1 MASKKI
7 NKSTKEN
14 KQFENEKPFASLDT
28 FLFNAGIIGFI
39 EVLKEAGASEGKNK
53 EEIKNDIKDY
63 YYEGQDLY
71 VSKKFLKKSDL
82 SQLYIDSMIKK
93 FGDKTRIYKTIQYI
107 EHIINSKEIEEEN
120 FKEEMNFII
129 GSLEADGIKTSYKVL
144 KKYKIPIN
152 IEENINEVKNI
163 IKDKSYDI
171 NEIKKYLQKI
181 LNDFKNDKI
190 KQNLLMKNI
199 IYNKIKL
206 FWKDKAFLSKN
217 NSDKDL
223 KEVFN
228 NSFEEPLKN
237 MIEDKKEYKY
247 NCITCDTKIQ
257 RNIDTTFLFEVG
269 VDTNRKKSAFW
280 NCNPDSFICPLCNFI
295 YACSPMGF
303 IEIGNNN
310 LVFVNYNDSI
320 EYLIKMN
327 ASEEFKEDIKYKN
340 EKYLFYNKI
349 IQKILSIKT
358 KELNSFQVITRND
371 KHYSSNI
378 IGKDALQVIQTR
390 KSDLKFISSFSI
402 KTSNDEYI
410 NMFEECLDNILN
422 FRNQWLLIFKVL
434 KNDNKNNRV
443 IYSVLFSIL
452 QIQITQKNIH
462 KKGGIMK
469 KKINLSYF
477 AGKSGDEMR
486 KIIIG
491 VNNDMNL
498 SDEQNKEAD
507 NKLRGLVYQLINSVY
522 TNNKDIFF
530 SNITRLYTGMNI
542 VIPTIFTNIFED
554 DEYFKEIG
562 FAYIL
567 GLKGAYDK
575 DAYDNKENKKE
586 KGENN

>member
-1 MASKKI
+1 MASKKSI
-7 NKSTKEN
+7 KEN
-14 KQFENEKPFASLDT
+14 KKLSIDDNGYFKVSLDT
-28 FLFNAGIIGFI
+28 FLYNAGIVGFI
-39 EVLKEAGASEGKNK
+39 QVLENSKAER
-53 EEIKNDIKDY
+53 DKDY
-63 YYEGQDLY
+63 IINGQDLSI
-71 VSKKFLKKSDL
+71 SKKFLKKSDL

-181 LNDFKNDKI
+181 LNNFKNDKI

-327 ASEEFKEDIKYKN
+327 ASEEFKEDIKSKN

-349 IQKILSIKT
+349 IQIILSIKT

-390 KSDLKFISSFSI
+390 KSDLKFISNFSI

-575 DAYDNKENKKE
+575 DAYDNKENKNE
-586 KGENN
+586 EGENN

>member
-1 MASKKI
+1 MAS
-7 NKSTKEN
+7 NKSIKEN
-14 KQFENEKPFASLDT
+14 KKLSVDDNGYFKVSLDT
-28 FLFNAGIIGFI
+28 FLYNAGIVGFI
-39 EVLKEAGASEGKNK
+39 QVLENAKAER
-53 EEIKNDIKDY
+53 DKDY
-63 YYEGQDLY
+63 IINGQDLSI
-71 VSKKFLKKSDL
+71 SKKFLKKSDL

-269 VDTNRKKSAFW
+269 VDTNIKKSAFW

-327 ASEEFKEDIKYKN
+327 ASEEFKEDIKSKN

-349 IQKILSIKT
+349 IQIILSIKT

-390 KSDLKFISSFSI
+390 KSDLKFISNFSI

>member
-1 MASKKI
+1 MASKKSI
-7 NKSTKEN
+7 KEN
-14 KQFENEKPFASLDT
+14 KKLSIDDNGYFKVSLDT
-28 FLFNAGIIGFI
+28 FLYNAGIVGFI
-39 EVLKEAGASEGKNK
+39 QVLENSKAER
-53 EEIKNDIKDY
+53 DKDY
-63 YYEGQDLY
+63 IIEGQNLLI
-71 VSKKFLKKSDL
+71 SKKFLKKADL

-295 YACSPMGF
+295 YACSPIGF

-327 ASEEFKEDIKYKN
+327 SSEEFKENIKSKN

-390 KSDLKFISSFSI
+390 KSDLKFISNFSI

-410 NMFEECLDNILN
+410 NMFEECLDNMLN

-462 KKGGIMK
+462 KEGGIIMK

-575 DAYDNKENKKE
+575 DAYDNKENKNE
-586 KGENN
+586 EGENK

>member
-1 MASKKI
+1 MASKKST
-7 NKSTKEN
+7 NKNVKEENSLEN
-14 KQFENEKPFASLDT
+14 KYFKVSLDT
-28 FLFNAGIIGFI
+28 FLYNAGIVGFI
-39 EVLKEAGASEGKNK
+39 QVLENSKAEK
-53 EEIKNDIKDY
+53 DKDY
-63 YYEGQDLY
+63 IIEGQNLSI
-71 VSKKFLKKSDL
+71 SKKFIKKADL

-107 EHIINSKEIEEEN
+107 EHIINSKEIIE
-120 FKEEMNFII
+120 EEMNFII

-171 NEIKKYLQKI
+171 NEVKKHLKKI
-181 LNDFKNDKI
+181 LNDLKNDKI

-206 FWKDKAFLSKN
+206 FWKDKAFLLKN

-247 NCITCDTKIQ
+247 NCITCNTKIQ

-327 ASEEFKEDIKYKN
+327 ASEEFKENIKSKN

-390 KSDLKFISSFSI
+390 KSDLKFISSFSV

-422 FRNQWLLIFKVL
+422 FRNQWFLIFRVL

-462 KKGGIMK
+462 KEGGIMK
-469 KKINLSYF
+469 KKIHLSYF

-491 VNNDMNL
+491 ANNDINL
-498 SDEQNKEAD
+498 SEEENKEAD
-507 NKLRGLVYQLINSVY
+507 NKLRGLVYQLINAVY
-522 TNNKDIFF
+522 TNNRDIFF

-542 VIPTIFTNIFED
+542 SIPTIFTNIFED

-567 GLKGAYDK
+567 GLKGAYEK
-575 DAYDNKENKKE
+575 EKENKNE
-586 KGENN
+586 QGENQ

>member
-1 MASKKI
+1 MAS
-7 NKSTKEN
+7 NKSIKEN
-14 KQFENEKPFASLDT
+14 KKLSVDDNGYFKVSLDT
-28 FLFNAGIIGFI
+28 FLYNAGIVGFI
-39 EVLKEAGASEGKNK
+39 QVLENSKAER
-53 EEIKNDIKDY
+53 DKDY
-63 YYEGQDLY
+63 IINGQDLSI
-71 VSKKFLKKSDL
+71 SKKFLKKSDL

-181 LNDFKNDKI
+181 LNNFKNDKI

-327 ASEEFKEDIKYKN
+327 SSEEFKENIKSKN

-349 IQKILSIKT
+349 IQRILSIKT

-575 DAYDNKENKKE
+575 DAYDNKENKNE
-586 KGENN
+586 EGENN

>member
-1 MASKKI
+1 MASKKSI
-7 NKSTKEN
+7 KEN
-14 KQFENEKPFASLDT
+14 KKLSVDDNGYFKVSLDT
-28 FLFNAGIIGFI
+28 FLYNAGIVGFI
-39 EVLKEAGASEGKNK
+39 QVLENSKAER
-53 EEIKNDIKDY
+53 DKDY
-63 YYEGQDLY
+63 IINGQDLSI
-71 VSKKFLKKSDL
+71 SKKFLKKSDL

-327 ASEEFKEDIKYKN
+327 ASEEFKEDIKSKN

-349 IQKILSIKT
+349 IQIILSIKT

-575 DAYDNKENKKE
+575 DAYDNKENKNE
-586 KGENN
+586 EGENK

>member
-1 MASKKI
+1 MASKKSI
-7 NKSTKEN
+7 KEN
-14 KQFENEKPFASLDT
+14 KKLSIDDNGYFKVSLDT
-28 FLFNAGIIGFI
+28 FLYNAGIVGFI
-39 EVLKEAGASEGKNK
+39 QVLENSKAER
-53 EEIKNDIKDY
+53 DKDY
-63 YYEGQDLY
+63 IINGQDLSI
-71 VSKKFLKKSDL
+71 SKKFLKKSDL

-327 ASEEFKEDIKYKN
+327 SSEEFKENIKSKN

-349 IQKILSIKT
+349 IQRILSIKT

-575 DAYDNKENKKE
+575 DAYDNKENKNE

>member
-1 MASKKI
+1 MASKKSI
-7 NKSTKEN
+7 KEN
-14 KQFENEKPFASLDT
+14 KKLSINDNGYFKVSLDT
-28 FLFNAGIIGFI
+28 FLYNAGIVGFI
-39 EVLKEAGASEGKNK
+39 QVLENSKAEK
-53 EEIKNDIKDY
+53 DKDY
-63 YYEGQDLY
+63 IIEGQNLSI
-71 VSKKFLKKSDL
+71 SKKFLKKADL

-575 DAYDNKENKKE
+575 DAYDNKENKNE
-586 KGENN
+586 EGENK

>member
-1 MASKKI
+1 MAS
-7 NKSTKEN
+7 NKSIKEN
-14 KQFENEKPFASLDT
+14 KKLSVDDNGYFKVSLDT
-28 FLFNAGIIGFI
+28 FLYNAGIVGFI
-39 EVLKEAGASEGKNK
+39 QVLENSKAER
-53 EEIKNDIKDY
+53 DKDY
-63 YYEGQDLY
+63 IINGQDLSI
-71 VSKKFLKKSDL
+71 SKKFLKKSDL

-327 ASEEFKEDIKYKN
+327 ASEEFKEDIKSKN

-349 IQKILSIKT
+349 IQIILSIKT

>member
-1 MASKKI
+1 
-7 NKSTKEN
+7 
-14 KQFENEKPFASLDT
+14 
-28 FLFNAGIIGFI
+28 
-39 EVLKEAGASEGKNK
+39 
-53 EEIKNDIKDY
+53 
-63 YYEGQDLY
+63 
-71 VSKKFLKKSDL
+71 
-82 SQLYIDSMIKK
+82 MIKK

-327 ASEEFKEDIKYKN
+327 ASEEFKEDIKSKN

-349 IQKILSIKT
+349 IQIILSIKT

-390 KSDLKFISSFSI
+390 KSDLKFISNFSI

>member
-1 MASKKI
+1 MASKKSI
-7 NKSTKEN
+7 KEN
-14 KQFENEKPFASLDT
+14 KKLSIDDNGYFKVSLDT
-28 FLFNAGIIGFI
+28 FLYNAGIVGFI
-39 EVLKEAGASEGKNK
+39 QVLENSKAER
-53 EEIKNDIKDY
+53 DKDY
-63 YYEGQDLY
+63 IINGQDL
-71 VSKKFLKKSDL
+71 SIKKEFLKKSDL

-93 FGDKTRIYKTIQYI
+93 FGDKTRIYKTTKYI
-107 EHIINSKEIEEEN
+107 EHIINSKEIDEET

-129 GSLEADGIKTSYKVL
+129 TSLEADGIKTSYKVL
-144 KKYKIPIN
+144 KKGKIPIN

-163 IKDKSYDI
+163 IKDKNYDI
-171 NEIKKYLQKI
+171 NEIKNYLKKI

-190 KQNLLMKNI
+190 KQTLLMKNI
-199 IYNKIKL
+199 IHNKIKL

-223 KEVFN
+223 KEVFSK
-228 NSFEEPLKN
+228 SFEEPLKN
-237 MIEDKKEYKY
+237 MIENKKEYKY

-257 RNIDTTFLFEVG
+257 KNIDTTFLFEVG

-327 ASEEFKEDIKYKN
+327 ASEEFKEDIKSKN

-349 IQKILSIKT
+349 IQRILSIKT

-390 KSDLKFISSFSI
+390 KSDLKFISNFSI

-434 KNDNKNNRV
+434 KNDNKNSRV

-462 KKGGIMK
+462 KEGGIMK

-491 VNNDMNL
+491 VNNDINL
-498 SDEQNKEAD
+498 SEEENKEAD
-507 NKLRGLVYQLINSVY
+507 NKLRGLVYQLINAVY
-522 TNNKDIFF
+522 TNNRDIFF

-575 DAYDNKENKKE
+575 DAYDNKENKNE
-586 KGENN
+586 EGENK

>member
-1 MASKKI
+1 MAS
-7 NKSTKEN
+7 NKSIKEN
-14 KQFENEKPFASLDT
+14 KKLSINDNGYFKVSLDT
-28 FLFNAGIIGFI
+28 FLYNAGIVGFI
-39 EVLKEAGASEGKNK
+39 QVLENAKAER
-53 EEIKNDIKDY
+53 DKDY
-63 YYEGQDLY
+63 IIEGQNLSI
-71 VSKKFLKKSDL
+71 SKKFLKKADL

-171 NEIKKYLQKI
+171 NEIKNYLKKI

-327 ASEEFKEDIKYKN
+327 ASEEFKEDIKSKN

-349 IQKILSIKT
+349 IQIILSIKT

-390 KSDLKFISSFSI
+390 KSDLKFISNFSI

-575 DAYDNKENKKE
+575 DAYDNYDNKENKNE
-586 KGENN
+586 EGENK

>member
-1 MASKKI
+1 MASKKST
-7 NKSTKEN
+7 NKNIVKKEN
-14 KQFENEKPFASLDT
+14 SSDNGYFKVSLDT
-28 FLFNAGIIGFI
+28 FLYNAGIVGFI
-39 EVLKEAGASEGKNK
+39 QVLENSKSEK
-53 EEIKNDIKDY
+53 DKDY
-63 YYEGQDLY
+63 IIEGQNLSI
-71 VSKKFLKKSDL
+71 SKKFLQKSDL
-82 SQLYIDSMIKK
+82 SQLYIDGMIKK
-93 FGDKTRIYKTIQYI
+93 FGDKTRIYKTIKYI
-107 EHIINSKEIEEEN
+107 EHIIDSKEIDEET

-129 GSLEADGIKTSYKVL
+129 TSLEADGIKTSYKVL
-144 KKYKIPIN
+144 KKDKIQIN
-152 IEENINEVKNI
+152 IEEHINEVKNI
-163 IKDKSYDI
+163 IKDKNYDI
-171 NEIKKYLQKI
+171 NEIKKYLKKI
-181 LNDFKNDKI
+181 LKDFKNDKI
-190 KQNLLMKNI
+190 KQTLLMKNI
-199 IYNKIKL
+199 IHNKIKL

-228 NSFEEPLKN
+228 HAFEEPLKN
-237 MIEDKKEYKY
+237 MIGDKKEYKY
-247 NCITCDTKIQ
+247 NCITCNTKIQ
-257 RNIDTTFLFEVG
+257 KNMDTTFLFEVG
-269 VDTNRKKSAFW
+269 VDTGRKKSAFW

-295 YACSPMGF
+295 YACSPIGF

-327 ASEEFKEDIKYKN
+327 SSEEFKENIKSKN

-378 IGKDALQVIQTR
+378 IGKDALQVIQNR
-390 KSDLKFISSFSI
+390 KSDLKFISSFSV

-422 FRNQWLLIFKVL
+422 FRNQWFLIFKIL
-434 KNDNKNNRV
+434 KNDNKNSRV

-462 KKGGIMK
+462 KEGGIMK

-477 AGKSGDEMR
+477 AGKSGYEMR

-498 SDEQNKEAD
+498 SEEENKEAD
-507 NKLRGLVYQLINSVY
+507 NKLRGLVYQLINAVY
-522 TNNKDIFF
+522 TNNRDIFF

-542 VIPTIFTNIFED
+542 SIPSVFTNIFED

-575 DAYDNKENKKE
+575 GKENKNE
-586 KGENN
+586 QGENK

>member
-1 MASKKI
+1 MASKKSI
-7 NKSTKEN
+7 KEN
-14 KQFENEKPFASLDT
+14 KKLSVDDNGYFKVSLDT
-28 FLFNAGIIGFI
+28 FLYNAGIVGFI
-39 EVLKEAGASEGKNK
+39 QVLENSKAER
-53 EEIKNDIKDY
+53 DKDY
-63 YYEGQDLY
+63 IINGQDLSI
-71 VSKKFLKKSDL
+71 SKKFLKKSDL

-181 LNDFKNDKI
+181 LNNFKNDKI

-327 ASEEFKEDIKYKN
+327 SSEEFKENIKSKN

-349 IQKILSIKT
+349 IQRILSIKT

-575 DAYDNKENKKE
+575 DAYDNKENKNE
-586 KGENN
+586 EGENN

>member
-1 MASKKI
+1 MASKKSI
-7 NKSTKEN
+7 KEN
-14 KQFENEKPFASLDT
+14 KKLSINDNGYFKLSLDT
-28 FLFNAGIIGFI
+28 FLYNAGIVGFI
-39 EVLKEAGASEGKNK
+39 QVLENSKAEK
-53 EEIKNDIKDY
+53 DKDY
-63 YYEGQDLY
+63 IIEGQNLSI
-71 VSKKFLKKSDL
+71 SKKFLKKADL

-93 FGDKTRIYKTIQYI
+93 FGYKTRIYKTIQYI

-575 DAYDNKENKKE
+575 DAYDNKENKNE
-586 KGENN
+586 EGENK

>member
-1 MASKKI
+1 MASKKSI
-7 NKSTKEN
+7 KEN
-14 KQFENEKPFASLDT
+14 KKLSVDDNGYFKVSLDT
-28 FLFNAGIIGFI
+28 FLYNAGIVGFI
-39 EVLKEAGASEGKNK
+39 QVLENSKAER
-53 EEIKNDIKDY
+53 DKDY
-63 YYEGQDLY
+63 IINGQDLSI
-71 VSKKFLKKSDL
+71 SKKFLKKSDL

-93 FGDKTRIYKTIQYI
+93 FVDKSTISETFKNI
-107 EHIINSKEIEEEN
+107 EYLINKKEI
-120 FKEEMNFII
+120 KEDEFNEKIDNII
-129 GSLEADGIKTSYKVL
+129 YYLSSASIKTGCETLQAKGL
-144 KKYKIPIN
+144 KIKIQ
-152 IEENINEVKNI
+152 ENINNIKKNKKYI
-163 IKDKSYDI
+163 DK
-171 NEIKKYLQKI
+171 IKKYLKEIQ
-181 LNDFKNDKI
+181 NDYKNKEV
-190 KQNLLMKNI
+190 KQTLLMKNI
-199 IYNKIKL
+199 MYNKIRL
-206 FWKDKAFLSKN
+206 FWENKSFLLPVNSKN
-217 NSDKDL
+217 DL
-223 KEVFN
+223 KEEFYK
-228 NSFEEPLKN
+228 SFEEPLKSI
-237 MIEDKKEYKY
+237 IEGTKGKY
-247 NCITCDTKIQ
+247 NCITCGMETS
-257 RNIDTTFLFEVG
+257 NNMDTTFLFEVG

-327 ASEEFKEDIKYKN
+327 ASEEFKEDIKSKN

-349 IQKILSIKT
+349 IQIILSIKT

-390 KSDLKFISSFSI
+390 KSDLKFISNFSI

-434 KNDNKNNRV
+434 KNDNKNSRV

-462 KKGGIMK
+462 KEGGIMK

-491 VNNDMNL
+491 VNNDINL
-498 SDEQNKEAD
+498 SEEENKEAD
-507 NKLRGLVYQLINSVY
+507 NKLRGLVYQLINAVY
-522 TNNKDIFF
+522 TNNRDIFF

-575 DAYDNKENKKE
+575 DAYDNKENKNE
-586 KGENN
+586 EGENK

>member
-1 MASKKI
+1 MASKKSI
-7 NKSTKEN
+7 KEN
-14 KQFENEKPFASLDT
+14 KKLSIDDNGYFKVSLDT
-28 FLFNAGIIGFI
+28 FLYNAGIVGFI
-39 EVLKEAGASEGKNK
+39 QVLENSKAER
-53 EEIKNDIKDY
+53 DKDY
-63 YYEGQDLY
+63 IINGQDLSI
-71 VSKKFLKKSDL
+71 SKKFLKKSDL

-327 ASEEFKEDIKYKN
+327 SSEEFKENIKSKN

-349 IQKILSIKT
+349 IQRILSIKT

-575 DAYDNKENKKE
+575 DAYDNKENKNE
-586 KGENN
+586 EGENN

>member
-1 MASKKI
+1 MASKKSI
-7 NKSTKEN
+7 KEN
-14 KQFENEKPFASLDT
+14 KKLSVDDNGYFKVSLDT
-28 FLFNAGIIGFI
+28 FLYNAGIVGFI
-39 EVLKEAGASEGKNK
+39 QVLENSKAER
-53 EEIKNDIKDY
+53 DKDY
-63 YYEGQDLY
+63 IINGQDLSI
-71 VSKKFLKKSDL
+71 SKKFLKKSDL

>member
-1 MASKKI
+1 MASKKSI
-7 NKSTKEN
+7 KEN
-14 KQFENEKPFASLDT
+14 KKLSVDDNGYFKLSLDT
-28 FLFNAGIIGFI
+28 FLYNAGIVGFI
-39 EVLKEAGASEGKNK
+39 QVLENAKAER
-53 EEIKNDIKDY
+53 DKDY
-63 YYEGQDLY
+63 IINGQDLSI
-71 VSKKFLKKSDL
+71 SKKFLKKSDL

-93 FGDKTRIYKTIQYI
+93 FGDKSTISETFKNI
-107 EHIINSKEIEEEN
+107 EYLINKKEI
-120 FKEEMNFII
+120 KEDEFNEKIDNII
-129 GSLEADGIKTSYKVL
+129 YYLSSASIKTGCETLQAKGL
-144 KKYKIPIN
+144 KIKIQ
-152 IEENINEVKNI
+152 ENINNIKKNKKYI
-163 IKDKSYDI
+163 DK
-171 NEIKKYLQKI
+171 IKKYLKEIQ
-181 LNDFKNDKI
+181 NDYKNKEV
-190 KQNLLMKNI
+190 KQTLLMKNI
-199 IYNKIKL
+199 MYNKIRL
-206 FWKDKAFLSKN
+206 FWENKSFLLPVNSKN
-217 NSDKDL
+217 DL
-223 KEVFN
+223 KEEFYK
-228 NSFEEPLKN
+228 SFEEPLKSI
-237 MIEDKKEYKY
+237 IEGTKGKY
-247 NCITCDTKIQ
+247 NCITCGMETS
-257 RNIDTTFLFEVG
+257 NNMDTTFLFEVG

-327 ASEEFKEDIKYKN
+327 ASEEFKEDIKSKN

-349 IQKILSIKT
+349 IQIILSIKT

-390 KSDLKFISSFSI
+390 KSDLKFISNFSI

-575 DAYDNKENKKE
+575 DAYDNYDNKENKNE
-586 KGENN
+586 EGENK

>member
-1 MASKKI
+1 MASKKSI
-7 NKSTKEN
+7 KEN
-14 KQFENEKPFASLDT
+14 KKLSIDDNGYFKVSLDT
-28 FLFNAGIIGFI
+28 FLYNAGIVGFI
-39 EVLKEAGASEGKNK
+39 QVLENSKAER
-53 EEIKNDIKDY
+53 DKDY
-63 YYEGQDLY
+63 IINGQDLSI
-71 VSKKFLKKSDL
+71 SKKFLKKSDL

-181 LNDFKNDKI
+181 LNNFKNDKI

-327 ASEEFKEDIKYKN
+327 SSEEFKENIKSKN

-349 IQKILSIKT
+349 IQRILSIKT

>member
-1 MASKKI
+1 MASKKSI
-7 NKSTKEN
+7 KEN
-14 KQFENEKPFASLDT
+14 KKLSINDNGYFKLSLDT
-28 FLFNAGIIGFI
+28 FLYNAGIVGFI
-39 EVLKEAGASEGKNK
+39 QVLENSKAEK
-53 EEIKNDIKDY
+53 DKDY
-63 YYEGQDLY
+63 IIEGQNLSI
-71 VSKKFLKKSDL
+71 SKKFLKKADL

-575 DAYDNKENKKE
+575 DAYDNKENKNE
-586 KGENN
+586 EGENK

>member
-1 MASKKI
+1 MASKKSI
-7 NKSTKEN
+7 KEN
-14 KQFENEKPFASLDT
+14 KKLSIDDNGYFKVSLDT
-28 FLFNAGIIGFI
+28 FLYNAGIVGFI
-39 EVLKEAGASEGKNK
+39 QVLENSKAER
-53 EEIKNDIKDY
+53 DKDY
-63 YYEGQDLY
+63 IINGQDLSI
-71 VSKKFLKKSDL
+71 SKKFLKKSDL

-181 LNDFKNDKI
+181 LNNFKNDKI

-327 ASEEFKEDIKYKN
+327 SSEEFKENIKSKN

-349 IQKILSIKT
+349 IQRILSIKT

-390 KSDLKFISSFSI
+390 KSDLKFISNFSI

-575 DAYDNKENKKE
+575 DAYDNKENKNE
-586 KGENN
+586 EGENN

>member
-1 MASKKI
+1 MASKKSI
-7 NKSTKEN
+7 KEN
-14 KQFENEKPFASLDT
+14 KKLSVNDNGYFKVSLDT
-28 FLFNAGIIGFI
+28 FLYNAGIVGFI
-39 EVLKEAGASEGKNK
+39 QVLENSKAER
-53 EEIKNDIKDY
+53 DKDY
-63 YYEGQDLY
+63 IINGQDLSI
-71 VSKKFLKKSDL
+71 SKKFLKKSDL

>member
-1 MASKKI
+1 MAS
-7 NKSTKEN
+7 NKSIKEN
-14 KQFENEKPFASLDT
+14 KKLSVDDNGYFKVSLDT
-28 FLFNAGIIGFI
+28 FLYNAGIVGFI
-39 EVLKEAGASEGKNK
+39 QVLENSKAER
-53 EEIKNDIKDY
+53 DKDY
-63 YYEGQDLY
+63 IINGQDLSI
-71 VSKKFLKKSDL
+71 SKKFLKKSDL

-327 ASEEFKEDIKYKN
+327 ASEEFKEDIKSKN

-349 IQKILSIKT
+349 IQIILSIKT

-390 KSDLKFISSFSI
+390 KSDLKFISNFSI

>member
-1 MASKKI
+1 MASKKSI
-7 NKSTKEN
+7 KEN
-14 KQFENEKPFASLDT
+14 KKLSVNDNGYFKVSLDT
-28 FLFNAGIIGFI
+28 FLYNAGIVGFI
-39 EVLKEAGASEGKNK
+39 QVLEEAEASKGKNK
-53 EEIKNDIKDY
+53 EEVKNDIKDY

-327 ASEEFKEDIKYKN
+327 VSEEFKEDIKYKN

-575 DAYDNKENKKE
+575 DAYDNKENKNE
-586 KGENN
+586 EGENK

>member
-1 MASKKI
+1 MASKKSI
-7 NKSTKEN
+7 KEN
-14 KQFENEKPFASLDT
+14 KKLSIDDNGYFKVSLDT
-28 FLFNAGIIGFI
+28 FLYNAGIVGFI
-39 EVLKEAGASEGKNK
+39 QVLENSKAER
-53 EEIKNDIKDY
+53 DKDY
-63 YYEGQDLY
+63 IINGQDLSI
-71 VSKKFLKKSDL
+71 SKKFLKKSDL

-575 DAYDNKENKKE
+575 DAYDNKENKNE
-586 KGENN
+586 EGENN

>member
-1 MASKKI
+1 MASKKSI
-7 NKSTKEN
+7 KEN
-14 KQFENEKPFASLDT
+14 KKSSIDDNGYFKVSLDT
-28 FLFNAGIIGFI
+28 FLYNAGIVGFI
-39 EVLKEAGASEGKNK
+39 QVLEEAEASKGKNK
-53 EEIKNDIKDY
+53 EEVKNDIKDY

-190 KQNLLMKNI
+190 KENLLMKNI

-327 ASEEFKEDIKYKN
+327 VSEEFKEDIKYKN

-575 DAYDNKENKKE
+575 DAYDNKENKNE
-586 KGENN
+586 EGENK

>member
-1 MASKKI
+1 MAS
-7 NKSTKEN
+7 NKSIKEN
-14 KQFENEKPFASLDT
+14 KKLSVDDNGYFKVSLDT
-28 FLFNAGIIGFI
+28 FLYNAGIVGFI
-39 EVLKEAGASEGKNK
+39 QVLENAKAER
-53 EEIKNDIKDY
+53 DKDY
-63 YYEGQDLY
+63 IINGQDLSI
-71 VSKKFLKKSDL
+71 SKKFLKKSDL

-257 RNIDTTFLFEVG
+257 RNIDTIFLFEVG

-327 ASEEFKEDIKYKN
+327 ASEEFKEDIKSKN

-349 IQKILSIKT
+349 IQIILSIKT

-390 KSDLKFISSFSI
+390 KSDLKFISNFSI

>member
-1 MASKKI
+1 MASKKSI
-7 NKSTKEN
+7 KEN
-14 KQFENEKPFASLDT
+14 KKLSIDDNGYFKVSLDT
-28 FLFNAGIIGFI
+28 FLYNAGIVGFI
-39 EVLKEAGASEGKNK
+39 QVLEEAEASKGKNK

-93 FGDKTRIYKTIQYI
+93 FGDKSTISETFKNIDYLISKEGI
-107 EHIINSKEIEEEN
+107 EEKEFNSKINS
-120 FKEEMNFII
+120 II
-129 GSLEADGIKTSYKVL
+129 ASLSSDSIKTGCETLQSKGL
-144 KKYKIPIN
+144 KIKIQ
-152 IEENINEVKNI
+152 ENINNIKKNK
-163 IKDKSYDI
+163 KDIDK
-171 NEIKKYLQKI
+171 IKKYLKEIQNNYRNKEV
-181 LNDFKNDKI
+181 
-190 KQNLLMKNI
+190 KQTLLMKNI
-199 IYNKIKL
+199 MYAKIQP
-206 FWKDKAFLSKN
+206 FWSNKAFLNPQKSK
-217 NSDKDL
+217 KDL
-223 KEVFN
+223 KNEFYET
-228 NSFEEPLKN
+228 FEKPLKSI
-237 MIEDKKEYKY
+237 IEKTKGKY
-247 NCITCDTKIQ
+247 NCITCGMQTSSSM
-257 RNIDTTFLFEVG
+257 DTTFLFEVG
-269 VDTNRKKSAFW
+269 VDTGRKKSAFW

-327 ASEEFKEDIKYKN
+327 ASEEFKEDIKSKN

-349 IQKILSIKT
+349 IQIILSIKT

-390 KSDLKFISSFSI
+390 KSDLKFISNFSI

-477 AGKSGDEMR
+477 AGKSGYEMR

-575 DAYDNKENKKE
+575 DAYDNYDNKENKNE
-586 KGENN
+586 EGENK

>member
-1 MASKKI
+1 MAS
-7 NKSTKEN
+7 NKSIKEN
-14 KQFENEKPFASLDT
+14 KKLSINDNGYFKVSLDT
-28 FLFNAGIIGFI
+28 FLYNAGIVGFI
-39 EVLKEAGASEGKNK
+39 QVLENAKAER
-53 EEIKNDIKDY
+53 DKDY
-63 YYEGQDLY
+63 IIEGQNLSI
-71 VSKKFLKKSDL
+71 SKKFLKKADL

-171 NEIKKYLQKI
+171 NEIKNYLKKI

-269 VDTNRKKSAFW
+269 LDTNRKKSAFW

-327 ASEEFKEDIKYKN
+327 SSEEFKENIKSKN

-349 IQKILSIKT
+349 IQRILSIKT

-452 QIQITQKNIH
+452 QIQITQKNIY

-575 DAYDNKENKKE
+575 DAYDNKENKNE
-586 KGENN
+586 EGENK

>member
-1 MASKKI
+1 MASKKST
-7 NKSTKEN
+7 NKNIVKKEN
-14 KQFENEKPFASLDT
+14 SSDNGYFKVSLDT
-28 FLFNAGIIGFI
+28 FLYNAGIVGFI
-39 EVLKEAGASEGKNK
+39 EVLEEAGAEKGKSK
-53 EEIKNDIKDY
+53 EDVENGVKDY
-63 YYEGQDLY
+63 HYEGQDLY
-71 VSKKFLKKSDL
+71 VSKKFLQKSDL
-82 SQLYIDSMIKK
+82 SQLYIDGMIKK
-93 FGDKTRIYKTIQYI
+93 FGDKSTISDTFKNIDYLIDKKDIKEDEFNEKMDDIIYYL
-107 EHIINSKEIEEEN
+107 S
-120 FKEEMNFII
+120 
-129 GSLEADGIKTSYKVL
+129 SASIKTGCETLQAKGL
-144 KKYKIPIN
+144 KIKIQ
-152 IEENINEVKNI
+152 ENINNIKKNK
-163 IKDKSYDI
+163 KDIEK
-171 NEIKKYLQKI
+171 IKKYLKEIQ
-181 LNDFKNDKI
+181 NDYKNKEV
-190 KQNLLMKNI
+190 KQTLLMKNI
-199 IYNKIKL
+199 IYNKIRL
-206 FWKDKAFLSKN
+206 FWENKSFLLPMNSKN
-217 NSDKDL
+217 DL
-223 KEVFN
+223 KEEFYK
-228 NSFEEPLKN
+228 SFEEPLKS
-237 MIEDKKEYKY
+237 IIKGTKGKY
-247 NCITCDTKIQ
+247 NCITCGMETSNDM
-257 RNIDTTFLFEVG
+257 DTTFLFEVG
-269 VDTNRKKSAFW
+269 VDTGRKKSAFW

-295 YACSPMGF
+295 YACSPIGF

-327 ASEEFKEDIKYKN
+327 SSEEFKENIKSKN

-378 IGKDALQVIQTR
+378 IGKDALQVIQNR
-390 KSDLKFISSFSI
+390 KSDLKFISSFSV

-422 FRNQWLLIFKVL
+422 FRNQWFLIFKIL
-434 KNDNKNNRV
+434 KNDNKNSRV

-462 KKGGIMK
+462 KEGGIMK

-477 AGKSGDEMR
+477 AGKSGYEMR

-498 SDEQNKEAD
+498 SEEENKEAD
-507 NKLRGLVYQLINSVY
+507 NKLRGLVYQLINAVY
-522 TNNKDIFF
+522 TNNRDIFF

-542 VIPTIFTNIFED
+542 SIPSVFTNIFED

-575 DAYDNKENKKE
+575 GKENKNE
-586 KGENN
+586 QGENK

>member
-1 MASKKI
+1 MAS
-7 NKSTKEN
+7 NKSIKEN
-14 KQFENEKPFASLDT
+14 KKLSVDDNGYFKVSLDT
-28 FLFNAGIIGFI
+28 FLYNAGIVGFI
-39 EVLKEAGASEGKNK
+39 QVLENAKAER
-53 EEIKNDIKDY
+53 DKDY
-63 YYEGQDLY
+63 IINGQDLSI
-71 VSKKFLKKSDL
+71 SKKFLKKSDL

-327 ASEEFKEDIKYKN
+327 ASEEFKEDIKSKN

-349 IQKILSIKT
+349 IQIILSIKT

-390 KSDLKFISSFSI
+390 KSDLKFISNFSI

-507 NKLRGLVYQLINSVY
+507 NELRGLVYQLINSVY

>member
-1 MASKKI
+1 MASKKSI
-7 NKSTKEN
+7 KEN
-14 KQFENEKPFASLDT
+14 KKLSVDDNGYFKVSLDT
-28 FLFNAGIIGFI
+28 FLYNAGIVGFI
-39 EVLKEAGASEGKNK
+39 QVLENAKAER
-53 EEIKNDIKDY
+53 DKDY
-63 YYEGQDLY
+63 IINGQDLSI
-71 VSKKFLKKSDL
+71 SKKFLKKSDL

-390 KSDLKFISSFSI
+390 KSDLKFISNFSI